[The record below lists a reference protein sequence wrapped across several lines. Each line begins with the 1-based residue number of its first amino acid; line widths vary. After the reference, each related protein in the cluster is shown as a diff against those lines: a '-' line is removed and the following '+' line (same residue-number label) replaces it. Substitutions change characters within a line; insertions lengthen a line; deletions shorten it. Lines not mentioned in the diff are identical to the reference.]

1 MLVATEQHGGGS
13 KRVFWL
19 RAIGLVV
26 LNGTASQ
33 MPTLLICS
41 NPLSNSA
48 RDAKKTDQREMVRG
62 FTAPQCPHI
71 PCSKYRI
78 PSMVMALITWHHL
91 TLSQWPGTVMV
102 QGRQS
107 KLGFGDR
114 LALGCQRPLVFLPP
128 PPPTPLPPLE
138 LDGAAVVA
146 AEDGGE
152 EDDED
157 DEQMFFDTS
166 AMEEPARRA
175 PAMYR
180 TLAKLLETGEVTVCG
195 THTHHTHKP
204 HAHTTHAHK
213 VRSYFSPCTLE
224 NTPTRVC
231 TQNSN
236 ARRAT
241 VLEDGG
247 FGAVP
252 PLGGVVRVVRDCRRW
267 GRGLKGFV
275 DWVVHLSKLCVWIEI
290 CLFGGRPVVVELALQ
305 PGVARDDRY
314 CMFQKHRK
322 NGAQR

>member
-213 VRSYFSPCTLE
+213 THTATTHNTHTTPHGSTPPHPPGSADWPCFGQAATEFEPPGKFRRQRLYATE
-224 NTPTRVC
+224 LAAAGGALLAIGFGWVAVGN
-231 TQNSN
+231 
-236 ARRAT
+236 RRA
-241 VLEDGG
+241 V
-247 FGAVP
+247 
-252 PLGGVVRVVRDCRRW
+252 
-267 GRGLKGFV
+267 
-275 DWVVHLSKLCVWIEI
+275 
-290 CLFGGRPVVVELALQ
+290 
-305 PGVARDDRY
+305 
-314 CMFQKHRK
+314 
-322 NGAQR
+322 